1 VLLPFGMQRVF
12 VAGGLSGGQN
22 RIMNVFLEA
31 LLIFGLRVLGI
42 AISTLSTLMTVQG
55 RKFYA
60 VAAGFF
66 SSLVYVIAI
75 GKVVTNLN
83 NMWNILAYAG
93 GFAGGTLVGMVLDQ
107 RLALGFAEVRF
118 ISTDDGGDLANA
130 LREAGFGVTELQGHG
145 RERTVEVIAVLCPRK
160 EMKGVLDIGR
170 RVDEDAIV
178 TVTEPRSV
186 ERGYWHPERCRR

>member
-1 VLLPFGMQRVF
+1 MV
-12 VAGGLSGGQN
+12 
-22 RIMNVFLEA
+22 LEA

-60 VAAGFF
+60 VGAGFF

-75 GKVVTNLN
+75 GKVVTNLDN
-83 NMWNILAYAG
+83 VWNVVAYAG
-93 GFAGGTLVGMVLDQ
+93 GFAAGTLVGMLLDQ

-118 ISTDDGGDLANA
+118 ISTEDGHELAGA

-145 RERTVEVIAVLCPRK
+145 REKTVEVVAVLCPRRRVK
-160 EMKGVLDIGR
+160 TVLEIGR
-170 RVDEDAIV
+170 RVDSAAIA
-178 TVTEPRSV
+178 TVTEQRSV
-186 ERGYWHPERCRR
+186 ARGYWAPESLRR

>member
-1 VLLPFGMQRVF
+1 M
-12 VAGGLSGGQN
+12 A
-22 RIMNVFLEA
+22 IFLEA

-83 NMWNILAYAG
+83 NVWNVLAYAG
-93 GFAGGTLVGMVLDQ
+93 GFAGGTLIGMMLDQ

-118 ISTDDGGDLANA
+118 ISTENGHNLADA
-130 LREAGFGVTELQGHG
+130 LRETGFGATELKGYG
-145 RERTVEVIAVLCPRK
+145 RERTVGVVTVLCPRK
-160 EMKGVLDIGR
+160 DVKDVLEIGQQI
-170 RVDEDAIV
+170 DSNAIV

-186 ERGYWHPERCRR
+186 EKGYWHPERYRR